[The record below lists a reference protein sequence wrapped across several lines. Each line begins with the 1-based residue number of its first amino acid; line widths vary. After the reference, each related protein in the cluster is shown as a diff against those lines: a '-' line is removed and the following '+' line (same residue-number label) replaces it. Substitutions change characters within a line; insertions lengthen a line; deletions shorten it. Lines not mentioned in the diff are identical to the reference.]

1 MTLSI
6 GSLLLSTL
14 LFTNAVVVLNEDRFL
29 SRIGWQR
36 NQPIEAQGT
45 LKARLVALLYA
56 VQMLLPIPLIFVN
69 LIATLLLL
77 VFG

>member
-1 MTLSI
+1 MTLTI

-14 LFTNAVVVLNEDRFL
+14 LFTNAIVVLNEDRFL

-36 NQPIEAQGT
+36 VQPNEAQGT

-56 VQMLLPIPLIFVN
+56 VQMLLPIPLIFAN
-69 LIATLLLL
+69 LFATVLLLL
-77 VFG
+77 FG